1 MNLIQQLAEYQNAPI
16 QSLEAA
22 KRGANPQISPW
33 VAGAILSDRIE
44 KQKRMAMGQGAAQGP
59 MPTVAEQQD
68 QEVAGIMGALD
79 APRAQ
84 PAQQEPVMA
93 ASGGLMDAPVKPGMF
108 DFCGGGIIAFD
119 GGGDVEDKREAAI
132 RKRIARNVLPDT
144 SGYEGQGI
152 GEFLSN
158 ILGSAAEGLKGSEAR
173 TLAAQRAEA
182 MQRENAKREA
192 ALGPLMRDYV
202 PRRSEDQ
209 QREADAVTRGAA
221 PTPAPAPAPS
231 NLTPAAAPAGAPSAA
246 PRAPAAGGV
255 LSALTSSPEW
265 ADLDAARKRVF
276 EQPRMGQTAKELA
289 AEKEAHLAAQGIT
302 KKPWDLAAE
311 QTAELRKIMGQET
324 ADRAAKREADLGRPT
339 YRRIIENMGAGS
351 FGQAGAAGTRANRKY
366 QDEMDAADERYKE
379 LSYNRALKLNEID
392 AKAQELRYNEA
403 TGEVAKA
410 QQNRQEIAKLK
421 RDFEKDQAAIA
432 QGQAGLRE
440 RGAAADLTAAVQK
453 YNADLQALTQRS
465 SNTMAEKRL
474 KVDGLKALESNIV
487 SEMAP
492 YAKAAFTPEAKAA
505 LARLQ
510 GQLAQVRAEI
520 AKESGLGTLGGTSAE
535 MAPPP
540 PDAVRLKK

>member
-119 GGGDVEDKREAAI
+119 EGGGVEDKREAAI

-276 EQPRMGQTAKELA
+276 EAPKLPTTASDLA
-289 AEKEAHLAAQGIT
+289 AEKAAHLKAQGIT
-302 KKPWDLAAE
+302 EAPWETSAK
-311 QTAELRKIMGQET
+311 QTAELRRIMGEE
-324 ADRAAKREADLGRPT
+324 DAARKKDIAANERQRRYDTFVANLGT
-339 YRRIIENMGAGS
+339 GS
-351 FGQAGAAGTRANRKY
+351 FGQSAQGGLRANLKRV
-366 QDEMDAADERYKE
+366 ADQEAEDQRIKE
-379 LSYNRALKLNEID
+379 LRYNQNLRLNEID

-403 TGEVAKA
+403 NGEVAKA
-410 QQNRQEIAKLK
+410 QQNRAEIAALK
-421 RDFEKDQAAIA
+421 RQYEKDQAAIA

-440 RGAAADLTAAVQK
+440 RGAAAELTAAVQK

-540 PDAVRLKK
+540 PGAVRLKK